1 MPFVALWFAAVTTTL
16 VAVALIGL
24 PAVPAAAL
32 AIAGASQLASA
43 RLVERERQATARA
56 ARAALLRRAA
66 RPQREDQSA
75 D

>member
-1 MPFVALWFAAVTTTL
+1 MPFVALWFAAVATSL

-32 AIAGASQLASA
+32 AIVSASHLAGV
-43 RLVERERQATARA
+43 RLVERERRATARA
-56 ARAALLRRAA
+56 ARAVLLRRVE
-66 RPQREDQSA
+66 RHQPEDQSG